1 MYRAR
6 WGWGS
11 SVPLVVNARAA
22 GRYSGKGGWNVS
34 GWAALLAGVGAALL
48 TVSAPILTGPV
59 ARLLHGATCRGW

>member
-1 MYRAR
+1 
-6 WGWGS
+6 
-11 SVPLVVNARAA
+11 VVNARAA